1 MGQNLC
7 RLPCKEASGGQALQ
21 RCSISRCQETCQT
34 DICFGKITL
43 AVSTCRLIFSL
54 RYFFQG
60 IIFDVCFAMP
70 FSVFKIGKIFLI
82 FSFWGLTF
90 NS

>member
-7 RLPCKEASGGQALQ
+7 RLPCQKASRGQALQ
-21 RCSISRCQETCQT
+21 RCSVSRSQETGQT
-34 DICFGKITL
+34 DICFGEISF
-43 AVSTCRLIFSL
+43 AVSAYRLIFSF

-70 FSVFKIGKIFLI
+70 F
-82 FSFWGLTF
+82 FSFQDRKNFWDFFIFGVDF
-90 NS
+90 